1 MSPDRETLL
10 VPKDIVVGMM
20 ISPFHSRE
28 FGFGF
33 SWNYI
38 SDYDLKRMNDFRADK
53 ANMGKDTA
61 YLLRNGRALKKY
73 LSRGYNTFVV
83 LFEYS
88 NYDNKQGYWR
98 YEHLVY
104 KWNTS
109 WTALRFCIH
118 IFIRY
123 FYLIIFVVTNG
134 HVKLD

>member
-33 SWNYI
+33 PWNYI

-83 LFEYS
+83 MFE
-88 NYDNKQGYWR
+88 
-98 YEHLVY
+98 
-104 KWNTS
+104 
-109 WTALRFCIH
+109 
-118 IFIRY
+118 
-123 FYLIIFVVTNG
+123 
-134 HVKLD
+134 